1 MANKLEHFF
10 TWLLTGKYQEL
21 NENIILRCSRCKYK
35 MKKVTKNKITID
47 VCPNC
52 NGMFLDDGEIE
63 KLLKVPPIKKTK
75 TKKQS
80 K

>member
-1 MANKLEHFF
+1 
-10 TWLLTGKYQEL
+10 
-21 NENIILRCSRCKYK
+21 

-47 VCPNC
+47 ICPNC